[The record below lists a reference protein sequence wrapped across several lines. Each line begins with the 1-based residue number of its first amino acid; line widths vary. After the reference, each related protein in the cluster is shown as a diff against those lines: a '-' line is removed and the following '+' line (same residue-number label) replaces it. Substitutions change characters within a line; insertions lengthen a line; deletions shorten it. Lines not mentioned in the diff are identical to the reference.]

1 MMRVSDD
8 DGFVRPR
15 TGGSRGW
22 KNLVTFENWGRDEG
36 KRDIQELSRLTPVR
50 HARSGDLI
58 NHSPVCFCHDKN
70 EQEMAWYGQGGKINH
85 RPVCFFTGLGL
96 D

>member
-22 KNLVTFENWGRDEG
+22 ENLVKKDHNQSRDRSATPGRESDRSKESTFLMYGANSRDP
-36 KRDIQELSRLTPVR
+36 SLTFR
-50 HARSGDLI
+50 ALI
-58 NHSPVCFCHDKN
+58 DS
-70 EQEMAWYGQGGKINH
+70 KIN
-85 RPVCFFTGLGL
+85 RQDRKDKTI
-96 D
+96 